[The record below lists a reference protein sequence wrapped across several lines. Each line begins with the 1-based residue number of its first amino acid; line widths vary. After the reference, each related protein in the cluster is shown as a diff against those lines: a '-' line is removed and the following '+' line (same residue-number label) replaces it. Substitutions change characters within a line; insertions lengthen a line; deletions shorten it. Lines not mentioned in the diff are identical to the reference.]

1 MKDYYKILGLERSA
15 KQIDIRRAYRQK
27 ARHLHPDVNKSETAH
42 EDFIE
47 LTEAYQILKSPR
59 KKVRYDKILDLHLSG
74 KTYTSAKKVNRRKR
88 WESKVKNYAK
98 QGRAKGDEYYGYSQ
112 SKFKKK
118 NEKSS
123 NWDFFS
129 GVLDIVFS
137 ILDSFLTAGW

>member
-47 LTEAYQILKSPR
+47 LTEAYQVLKSPR

-74 KTYTSAKKVNRRKR
+74 KTYTSEKKVNRRKR

-118 NEKSS
+118 NESS
-123 NWDFFS
+123 AFWDFLSFIGEIFGEILS
-129 GVLDIVFS
+129 GI
-137 ILDSFLTAGW
+137 LTAGW